1 MKLLI
6 STKEI
11 AELAGTRLS
20 TVSNWKSRSRTFPK
34 PVGKRNGVNVFD
46 YDETVA
52 WLKTNRKAADMSRN
66 RQLLWIISNGL
77 RAVVS
82 DEDLAASMAVLFG
95 LYKTSSEY
103 GLGKQWKDLVS
114 EPNERNL
121 ERYVDR
127 LEELDRK
134 EPLPHLTNL
143 IREARRR
150 VLGMMEALPSILPAI
165 VEIEE
170 KDLPSLLDDAI
181 ERNSRERDSGSDL
194 LDFSSLG
201 LDDALVA
208 FAVGVTQNL
217 DHVDVYDPACGLER
231 TGLEFSDKHPDT
243 AFALSDINPTAAML
257 AEVRFLLK
265 RGRESNAIVRN
276 LDSLAEDGYQD
287 GKADLVLLQPPSGL
301 RSERIDSPMN
311 DSRWTYAPAASTS
324 PEFMFLQ
331 DAIYHLKPDGVILMA
346 SLAKEA
352 SSYGRS
358 APRIR
363 RRLIAEGRVKAV
375 VSLRN
380 DRRRFQ
386 TNADIDIWVVGN
398 PNPKLNAVYMVDG
411 RKPADDRVDMGELPV
426 WLSRSLEKIWGKGSY
441 RWSVVPVKDIL
452 ANESAKLTPSYWI
465 KDAEWNPRVINEEMA
480 EQTARI
486 HAALKVVD
494 SRQFPARLI
503 STDTPSFKEA
513 QTISLREL
521 VAQDKAELHRGRLF
535 SGHGNAPS
543 DGTVTRDALMKGIST
558 IKPCEQLDDGEWH
571 TNAGDILFTD
581 FGTILAAVDWEG
593 GHRISSGICAL
604 TLTGDEWDPRFVA
617 ACLKFGWNLRVD
629 MSARSMT
636 RIVPANMELPLVGK
650 DVQSR
655 YIAIMEAEDEIR
667 KLDQAVSKYLES
679 FGNAIRFGTES

>member
-1 MKLLI
+1 
-6 STKEI
+6 
-11 AELAGTRLS
+11 
-20 TVSNWKSRSRTFPK
+20 
-34 PVGKRNGVNVFD
+34 
-46 YDETVA
+46 
-52 WLKTNRKAADMSRN
+52 
-66 RQLLWIISNGL
+66 
-77 RAVVS
+77 
-82 DEDLAASMAVLFG
+82 
-95 LYKTSSEY
+95 
-103 GLGKQWKDLVS
+103 
-114 EPNERNL
+114 
-121 ERYVDR
+121 
-127 LEELDRK
+127 
-134 EPLPHLTNL
+134 
-143 IREARRR
+143 
-150 VLGMMEALPSILPAI
+150 
-165 VEIEE
+165 
-170 KDLPSLLDDAI
+170 
-181 ERNSRERDSGSDL
+181 
-194 LDFSSLG
+194 
-201 LDDALVA
+201 
-208 FAVGVTQNL
+208 
-217 DHVDVYDPACGLER
+217 
-231 TGLEFSDKHPDT
+231 
-243 AFALSDINPTAAML
+243 
-257 AEVRFLLK
+257 
-265 RGRESNAIVRN
+265 
-276 LDSLAEDGYQD
+276 
-287 GKADLVLLQPPSGL
+287 
-301 RSERIDSPMN
+301 
-311 DSRWTYAPAASTS
+311 
-324 PEFMFLQ
+324 
-331 DAIYHLKPDGVILMA
+331 
-346 SLAKEA
+346 
-352 SSYGRS
+352 
-358 APRIR
+358 
-363 RRLIAEGRVKAV
+363 VKAV

-521 VAQDKAELHRGRLF
+521 VSQDKAELHRSRLF